1 MFTVMLRIDGTG
13 RCPVLV
19 REGEELMTE
28 EGVRWRLIAQTDDYD
43 EAIWLMTVLHEMVDG

>member
-1 MFTVMLRIDGTG
+1 MFTVMLRIDGAG

-19 REGEELMTE
+19 HEGEELMTE